1 MFSDAKE
8 YASKVAQNSSRLIK
22 HGLVEKTYNGLRITP
37 KGNSKVLA
45 MWNKYNDEEKLL
57 MVIFMQKEFMDGINM
72 VSQQPEAASE
82 PIEKQEIKHGW
93 NWFRR

>member
-1 MFSDAKE
+1 MFSDSKE
-8 YASKVAQNSSRLIK
+8 YASKVAKNSSKLIQ
-22 HGLVEKTYNGLRITP
+22 HGLIEKTSNGLRITP
-37 KGNSKVLA
+37 KGNTKVLGL
-45 MWNKYNDEEKLL
+45 WNKFNDEEKLL

-72 VSQQPEAASE
+72 LPQKQETPNE